1 MNYEPVIGL
10 EIHVQLKTNSKMFCS
25 SPNNPD
31 ETEPNRNI
39 CEVCSGQP
47 GSLPVANREAI
58 RKAILVGL
66 TLGCEIAEH
75 SKFDRKNY
83 FYPDLPKGYQIS
95 QYDMPLCGR
104 GETEIVFEGQKR
116 KIQITRAHLE
126 EDAGKLIHEGRTSLV
141 DLNRAGI
148 PLLEIVTEPD
158 FRSPGE
164 AKIFL
169 QNLRNT
175 VRYLGVSD
183 ADMEKGHLRCDAN
196 ISMRETGD
204 IDLPPYKVEIKN
216 MNSFR
221 AVEAGLEYE
230 MRRQSE
236 ALGNGEKLSS
246 ETRGWD
252 EGNGLTLAQRA
263 KEEAHDYRYFPEPD
277 LPLMNFPKKY
287 VLELKASLP
296 ELPMQKLMR
305 FIGEFGLPE
314 SDAQTLINDKNL
326 AAFFE
331 ETVSEL
337 QEWFKEEG
345 MPSDDEK
352 KFAKLAS
359 NWIIGDYQALLKV
372 SDVTPKESRV
382 KAENLAELIKMV
394 SRGEVSTTAG
404 KKVLAVM
411 FEKGGDPSH
420 IMEDEGLR
428 QVSDEPAIA
437 AAIEKVVTANPQA
450 VSDYMAGKK
459 QAAGFLIG
467 KVMAEMQGKANPQM
481 VNKLLEKRFTR

>member
-196 ISMRETGD
+196 ISLRSVGGEG
-204 IDLPPYKVEIKN
+204 LPPSKIEIKN
-216 MNSFR
+216 LNSFK
-221 AVEAGLEYE
+221 AVEAALHYE
-230 MRRQSE
+230 IKRQTE
-236 ALGNGEKLSS
+236 ALEAGETFMNQ
-246 ETRGWD
+246 TRGWD
-252 EGNGLTLAQRA
+252 DAKGITVEQRT
-263 KEEAHDYRYFPEPD
+263 KEAAHDYRYFPEPD
-277 LPLMNFPKKY
+277 LPIMRFLREE
-287 VLELKASLP
+287 VEAVRVQLP
-296 ELPMQKLMR
+296 ELPHQKAQR
-305 FIGEFGLPE
+305 FGAEFGLAAKDIE
-314 SDAQTLINDKNL
+314 VLINDKSL
-326 AAFFE
+326 ASYFE
-331 ETVSEL
+331 DVVSEL
-337 QEWFKEEG
+337 MEWFAAERLEG
-345 MPSDDEK
+345 DEK
-352 KFAKLAS
+352 KLAKLAS
-359 NWIIGDYQALLKV
+359 NWISGDLQAMLKESGSGVRDSKV
-372 SDVTPKESRV
+372 S
-382 KAENLAELIKMV
+382 AENLAELIKMIHKN
-394 SRGEVSTTAG
+394 EISTTAA
-404 KKVLAVM
+404 KK
-411 FEKGGDPSH
+411 
-420 IMEDEGLR
+420 
-428 QVSDEPAIA
+428 
-437 AAIEKVVTANPQA
+437 
-450 VSDYMAGKK
+450 
-459 QAAGFLIG
+459 
-467 KVMAEMQGKANPQM
+467 
-481 VNKLLEKRFTR
+481 